1 MQQLINSIS
10 PYIYKGILAP
20 CLKQGLS
27 VKECIDQIPTFTL
40 ANFNHTSKT
49 KYQFEFYSSDIDKL
63 NDALAFDLNRMA
75 IASFESI
82 YALQFP
88 ENEYPKSS
96 AWIVIKSYY
105 SAFFAAHT
113 ILRIFGSAAIQI
125 ESSQKTKLISSF
137 QYSSQQPLPNEQ
149 IKSGLHIF
157 NLSNS
162 QANHFSI
169 KILPNGTHEDTW
181 KAFSNLLTE
190 LDQKLLTNSSI
201 PTIVRNEASRQISD
215 LKTILS
221 TDGHSENW
229 LSFVRNEVNYKHS
242 FGTWFPHK
250 TSNTYRDE
258 ILLYTKEWYKF
269 QNLSLTKK
277 QSSMSRF
284 IQGAIFIVN
293 LAKNLLI
300 QVESYSQGESYLKKG
315 ALKVLSVSK
324 VR

>member
-27 VKECIDQIPTFTL
+27 VKECIDQIPAFAL
-40 ANFNHTSKT
+40 ANFNHTNKT
-49 KYQFEFYSSDIDKL
+49 KYQFEFYSSDINKL

-137 QYSSQQPLPNEQ
+137 QYSAQQPLPHEQ

-162 QANHFSI
+162 QTNHFSI
-169 KILPNGTHEDTW
+169 RILPNGTHEDTW
-181 KAFSNLLTE
+181 RAFSNLLTE